1 METSSPYRKAPMQ
14 HVFKL
19 SEAEVKSAIRRF
31 AQERT
36 CDQIPDDAQVK
47 LNVWVFSAEK
57 GSYEVTADVVGPWED
72 QS

>member
-1 METSSPYRKAPMQ
+1 MQ
-14 HVFKL
+14 HVYKL

-31 AQERT
+31 VQERT

-47 LNVWVFSAEK
+47 LNVREFPAEK